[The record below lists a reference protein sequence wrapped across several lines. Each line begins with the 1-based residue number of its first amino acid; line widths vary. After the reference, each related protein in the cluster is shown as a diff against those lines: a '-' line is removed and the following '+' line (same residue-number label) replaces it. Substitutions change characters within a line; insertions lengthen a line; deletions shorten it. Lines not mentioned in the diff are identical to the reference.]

1 MDGDS
6 NRLRK
11 LRSIILTCPTAMSE
25 FEQFELRES
34 AMKAVILLEKYY
46 SEIQEQKKLNI
57 QKEFDFSSLSN
68 LPSNANKENQINN
81 YLKIEIIPRPKDVAK
96 EDHQLDER
104 LDWIYD
110 EASCSQINFIYSEIA
125 KKIL

>member
-1 MDGDS
+1 MVFVFIEIINHAKSQINSYNFRSDLDGDS

-46 SEIQEQKKLNI
+46 SEIQEQKN
-57 QKEFDFSSLSN
+57 
-68 LPSNANKENQINN
+68 
-81 YLKIEIIPRPKDVAK
+81 
-96 EDHQLDER
+96 
-104 LDWIYD
+104 
-110 EASCSQINFIYSEIA
+110 
-125 KKIL
+125 